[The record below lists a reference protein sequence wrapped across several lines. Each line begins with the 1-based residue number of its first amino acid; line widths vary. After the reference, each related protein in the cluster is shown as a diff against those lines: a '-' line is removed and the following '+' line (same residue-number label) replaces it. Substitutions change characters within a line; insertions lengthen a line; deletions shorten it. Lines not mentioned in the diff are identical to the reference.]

1 MHKITLRAFPL
12 GAKIRPIFWRLYEPL
27 VLVCA
32 LIAAASGLE
41 QSYRYG
47 ALGEALAG
55 QSYPNCPTPEQIAE
69 RAAQ

>member
-1 MHKITLRAFPL
+1 MKRTIIRGFPIK
-12 GAKIRPIFWRLYEPL
+12 AKIRPIFWAVYEPL
-27 VLVCA
+27 VLACA

-47 ALGEALAG
+47 RLGELIAG

-69 RAAQ
+69 GAEQ

>member
-1 MHKITLRAFPL
+1 MHKITIRRLPL
-12 GAKIRPIFWRLYEPL
+12 GAKIRPILWRLYEPL
-27 VLVCA
+27 VLACA

-47 ALGEALAG
+47 MLGEAIAG

-69 RAAQ
+69 GAK

>member
-1 MHKITLRAFPL
+1 MTKAYLAGLIVRNVFFA
-12 GAKIRPIFWRLYEPL
+12 A
-27 VLVCA
+27 CA
-32 LIAAASGLE
+32 LIAAASGIE
-41 QSYRYG
+41 QSWRYG